1 MVKPSFLFE
10 ISGIKHLQLLHQ
22 AFQKVKVT
30 LETIYRVYQVIC
42 WVYQIGK
49 KRYTRYINNMW
60 QSPSIYVAFI
70 NNAASAYRF
79 SFNGYPSF
87 FKWQYFYLSTALA
100 VLDICKCTVSTNL
113 RFMWS
118 YLWEGEVP
126 FYVRKGAVFSH
137 PPARST
143 Q

>member
-1 MVKPSFLFE
+1 MRNIRYKAFAIVTPGFSESESDIGNNIPGVSSDILG
-10 ISGIKHLQLLHQ
+10 ISN
-22 AFQKVKVT
+22 
-30 LETIYRVYQVIC
+30 R
-42 WVYQIGK
+42 K

-60 QSPSIYVAFI
+60 QSTSIYVAFI

-118 YLWEGEVP
+118 YLREGEVP